1 MLAAASAL
9 GGCSGSGEAVGTASL
24 PAATAVSCPTGE
36 VNAGTPDGAAGSD
49 GVVDVREHAA
59 RWADATGFTNR
70 FPQTRLSV
78 GQSPDEAVARF
89 VEQNRLRAQ
98 LTYSRSADG
107 WVLDAL
113 EYC

>member
-1 MLAAASAL
+1 MLGAACAL

-59 RWADATGFTNR
+59 RWADATGFTKR

-98 LTYSRSADG
+98 LTYSRTTDG